1 MFVFSSQRKKK
12 PLKNKQRIKWI
23 FFLLK
28 GVENTL
34 KINKE
39 QTSQERGPTHG
50 LGLWKEA

>member
-34 KINKE
+34 KIKIKNK
-39 QTSQERGPTHG
+39 QAKSVGLPTG
-50 LGLWKEA
+50 